1 MRKRLTGRRGAANTN
16 GSVVRYSLVV
26 NCLANRGI
34 GMDEAR
40 RSLSFESLSTRL
52 VVTQQVVD
60 TGEIETANQRQGH
73 FRLVDYNWVRGNGQ
87 GQGEST
93 VLFHSIRQAS

>member
-34 GMDEAR
+34 GMDEASRR
-40 RSLSFESLSTRL
+40 RSPSFESLSTRL

-87 GQGEST
+87 GQDES
-93 VLFHSIRQAS
+93 SQQS